1 MLKIILS
8 NFFYQFQKVSKFD
21 DSDDESHYAEY
32 LSSLI
37 EIGPPKILRFQKKKA
52 NVGSRTSRS
61 NNNNNNASS
70 MQVDSEMPEFLSD
83 FFQREIKDYLLGGI
97 KCEFC
102 QSTTFPWPTLI
113 NDSSNKVRPNYTDF

>member
-1 MLKIILS
+1 MFLKQVTQIFIK
-8 NFFYQFQKVSKFD
+8 FFSTLKVSKYD

-52 NVGSRTSRS
+52 NLGSRTSRS
-61 NNNNNNASS
+61 NNNASS
-70 MQVDSEMPEFLSD
+70 LQVDEMPEFLSD

-102 QSTTFPWPTLI
+102 QSTTFQWPTLI
-113 NDSSNKVRPNYTDF
+113 NYSSNKVRPNYTLI